1 MKKRRVV
8 DLNKRS
14 YKLDSSGNLYF
25 LNQVGLL
32 DKHRDMIY
40 KLQWKRF
47 IAAHEKDDLSDF
59 LDHFEYFSGIF
70 YSIPFPFKIK
80 K

>member
-25 LNQVGLL
+25 LDQDGHLS
-32 DKHRDMIY
+32 KHRDMVY

-47 IAAHEKDDLSDF
+47 IAAHQKDETDF
-59 LDHFEYFSGIF
+59 MDHFEYFSGIF
-70 YSIPFPFKIK
+70 YNVPVPFKIK